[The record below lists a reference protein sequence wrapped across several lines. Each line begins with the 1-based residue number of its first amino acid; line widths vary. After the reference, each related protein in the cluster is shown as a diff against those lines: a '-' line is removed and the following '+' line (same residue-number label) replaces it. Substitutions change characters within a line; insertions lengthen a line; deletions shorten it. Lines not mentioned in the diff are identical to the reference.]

1 MNEKISAILDGELDA
16 RERDLLWKKMGQD
29 PALRATWGRYHM
41 IGAALRKDI
50 GIVVTNDLAAQV
62 LNRIEHEPLPFTRTI
77 GRLPM
82 RHFAKFAGGL
92 ALAASVTAVA
102 ILSFKSILLP
112 EPVQLT
118 AATPATESAA
128 GSATQLAKAAQD
140 SSLNAL
146 LIKHNEFSPAGSIN
160 GMMPYVRVVSHN
172 GDH

>member
-41 IGAALRKDI
+41 IGAALRKDM
-50 GIVVTNDLAAQV
+50 GIAVDNDLAARV

-92 ALAASVTAVA
+92 AIAASVTAVA
-102 ILSFKSILLP
+102 IFSFKSVLLP
-112 EPVQLT
+112 DP
-118 AATPATESAA
+118 
-128 GSATQLAKAAQD
+128 TQLAVSAPESKTQAAKAAQD

-146 LIKHNEFSPAGSIN
+146 LVKHNEFSPAANMN
-160 GMMPYVRVVSHN
+160 GMMPYVRVVSHS
-172 GDH
+172 GEQ